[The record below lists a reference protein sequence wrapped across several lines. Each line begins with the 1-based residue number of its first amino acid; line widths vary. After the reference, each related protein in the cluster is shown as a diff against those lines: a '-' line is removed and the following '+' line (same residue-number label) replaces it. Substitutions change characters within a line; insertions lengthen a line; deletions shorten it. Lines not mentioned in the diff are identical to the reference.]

1 MAYSPRKEEDF
12 MVKENMTAKK
22 TRYISVRNAGEET
35 YVENIPLSGRM
46 RDHLPDAKLRLREI
60 QRVMPLGKW
69 SIAIEQQWKE
79 GGITH
84 FQILDVVTGKLQKSV
99 L

>member
-1 MAYSPRKEEDF
+1 

-22 TRYISVRNAGEET
+22 TRYISVRNDGEET
-35 YVENIPLSGRM
+35 YVENISVSGRM
-46 RDHLPDAKLRLREI
+46 RDYLPAAKLRLREI

-69 SIAIEQQWKE
+69 SITIEQQWKE
-79 GGITH
+79 NDVTH
-84 FQILDVVTGKLQKSV
+84 FQILDVATGKLQETV